1 MQIAWK
7 SSKLRPFS
15 ASSKR
20 ISLPCPSATELVEHL
35 RGAKGEE
42 IAIFRDAEV
51 NVTMPSQIH
60 HLSVGFTRCV
70 DVPAWD
76 SGTQLK
82 S

>member
-1 MQIAWK
+1 MSI
-7 SSKLRPFS
+7 P
-15 ASSKR
+15 
-20 ISLPCPSATELVEHL
+20 TELVEHL